1 MAPQDPGAVGESDAG
16 TAGTGDPVEEVETVA
31 QPGGGGTGAEAPG
44 DVGAPLGLNGG
55 LRSFLPLLVVAGL
68 VAGVVLWTL
77 LPIGPSAGTVA
88 VIPVEGGI
96 NGPMAEDYSGAVERT
111 LSDPTVEAVVLRVSS
126 PGGSATASESM
137 YLRTLALSEELPV
150 VASVD
155 NMAASGSYY
164 TILGSD
170 HIVAK
175 PSSLLGSVG
184 AVFTPPSK
192 SQPTDAVIVSGPSKL
207 GGGSQ
212 RGWYYKTKSL
222 QSAFLSAV
230 MRHRSETLTV
240 SRETVATA
248 KLFTGTQAVEAGL
261 ADEIG
266 SIRTAADRAASMA
279 GLATYETRVIYPND
293 TTRFIT
299 RSNYVASPA
308 SNKTMSSPTY
318 FIGQPATRFPNTLFL
333 PPDLVRTALVRAA
346 GPNETVRVRRV
357 NGSSQPPTGVT
368 DDGG

>member
-1 MAPQDPGAVGESDAG
+1 VGVLLW
-16 TAGTGDPVEEVETVA
+16 T
-31 QPGGGGTGAEAPG
+31 
-44 DVGAPLGLNGG
+44 
-55 LRSFLPLLVVAGL
+55 FLPV
-68 VAGVVLWTL
+68 
-77 LPIGPSAGTVA
+77 GPTTGTVA

-96 NGPMAEDYSGAVERT
+96 NGAMAEDYSGAVELA
-111 LSDPTVEAVVLRVSS
+111 LSDPSVEAIVLRVSS

-164 TILGSD
+164 TILGAD
-170 HIVAK
+170 HVVAK

-192 SQPTDAVIVSGPSKL
+192 SQPTDDVIVSGPSKL

-222 QSAFLSAV
+222 QTAFLSAV
-230 MRHRSETLTV
+230 MRHRAENLTV

-248 KLFTGTQAVEAGL
+248 KLFTGSEAVEAGL

-279 GLATYETRVIYPND
+279 DLAEYDTRIIYPND

-299 RSNYVASPA
+299 RSNYIASPA
-308 SNKTMSSPTY
+308 TNKTMSSPTY
-318 FIGQPATRFPNTLFL
+318 FIGRPESRFPNTLFL
-333 PPDLVRTALVRAA
+333 PPNLVRTALVREA

-357 NGSSQPPTGVT
+357 NASSPPPAGVT
-368 DDGG
+368 DGGG